1 MEYIQ
6 AKTIVT
12 RTKNSS
18 WFGTSFNMNLYKGC
32 CHGCIYCD
40 SRSDCYGI
48 DAFDQVRAKKDA
60 LRIVRDELRRKSTT
74 GVVATGSMSDPYNPY
89 EKELKLTRHALELLD
104 AFGFGVA
111 VATKSDLIVR
121 DADIFCNIKEHSP
134 VVCKITVTA
143 CDDSL
148 SQKIEPHAPPSSKR
162 FAAIAEL
169 AGRGIFSGVLLMP
182 VLPFLEDT
190 PENILGIVRM
200 AHESGARFVY
210 PAFGM
215 TCRQNQREYY
225 LKKLD
230 ELFPQENLS
239 QQYRRRYGNRYEC
252 PSPRA
257 RELWELFCAECRR
270 TGILYQMGDIIRASR
285 QGYGDGQLSFL

>member
-1 MEYIQ
+1 MEYIP

-40 SRSDCYGI
+40 SRSACYGI